1 MKTYRLT
8 LAYDGTAYRG
18 WQQQPHGPTVAGV
31 LERGYKQAF
40 GQEIDILGASRTDAG
55 VHALGQVARFYSPLS
70 VDAGRWLRAWNGAL
84 PPDIKIRSI
93 ERVADN
99 YHPHRDVLH
108 KIYYYHIFTRRPLP
122 FLARYGYYC
131 HRPIDQDKLRRAVA
145 CFEGQRNFWTFKVEG
160 GAAPSDICCIKQARI
175 EEFKRFNMVRI
186 SLCGDRFLYHMVRR
200 MVGAVLTVATNS
212 CRSVDEISAALAEQ
226 TPRNRFPTLPAHGL
240 VLRRIVY
247 RKESGEGLWKS

>member
-18 WQQQPHGPTVAGV
+18 WQQQPHGPTIAGV
-31 LERGYKQAF
+31 LESGYKQAF
-40 GQEIDILGASRTDAG
+40 GQTIDILGASRTDAG

-70 VDAGRWLRAWNGAL
+70 VDTGRWLLAWNGAL
-84 PPDIKIRSI
+84 PQDIKIRSI

-122 FLARYGYYC
+122 FLARYGYYY

-145 CFEGQRNFWTFKVEG
+145 CFEGQHNFWTFKVEG
-160 GAAPSDICCIKQARI
+160 GAAQGDICCIQQARI
-175 EEFKRFNMVRI
+175 EEFKRFGMIQI
-186 SLCGDRFLYHMVRR
+186 SFGGDRFLYHMIRR
-200 MVGAVLTVATNS
+200 MVGAALIVASNTG
-212 CRSVDEISAALAEQ
+212 RATEEIIDALGAQ
-226 TPRNRFPTLPAHGL
+226 TARNRFPTLPAQGL

-247 RKESGEGLWKS
+247 RKGLGEGPWKS